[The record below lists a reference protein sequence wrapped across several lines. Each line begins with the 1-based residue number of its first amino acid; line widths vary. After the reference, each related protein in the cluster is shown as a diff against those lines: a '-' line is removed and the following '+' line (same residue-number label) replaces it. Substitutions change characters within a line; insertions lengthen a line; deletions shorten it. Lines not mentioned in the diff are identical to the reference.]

1 VDGAID
7 LTAVDCDAARV
18 ELIAQNLN
26 RLRRSARLV
35 TADLRSDLSWWD
47 GARFD
52 RILLDAPCSAT
63 GVIRRHPDIK
73 LLRRATDIAALEPT
87 QRALLLQ
94 CLEML
99 KPGGRLLYSTCSL
112 LPAENE
118 QLLAAALA
126 GSAHARSVP
135 LELPSPLPAHARTR
149 ALGLQLLP
157 GAEALSDG
165 FYYACV
171 TVT

>member
-1 VDGAID
+1 VAALA
-7 LTAVDCDAARV
+7 LTQR
-18 ELIAQNLN
+18 
-26 RLRRSARLV
+26 
-35 TADLRSDLSWWD
+35 
-47 GARFD
+47 
-52 RILLDAPCSAT
+52 RILA
-63 GVIRRHPDIK
+63 
-73 LLRRATDIAALEPT
+73 
-87 QRALLLQ
+87 Q
-94 CLEML
+94 CLTLL
-99 KPGGRLLYSTCSL
+99 KPGGRLVYSTCSL